1 MYEQGDAPNFSV
13 ECWTS
18 VRNTLGLDF
27 PTIPYLI
34 DDGSDS
40 KLTDP
45 YAIMI
50 YLAAQYAPELLGQT
64 PEEKAEI
71 DMVYSQLK
79 DVKSAITGPCYVG
92 QDRAVLSQTAK
103 AKMAPI
109 VEYMGKKDYLI
120 GANLTFLDFY
130 LLELCDFVQWLTDNE
145 FFTEN
150 KKVAR
155 YVKKMKGQKQIKRY
169 IMSDRFVEKP
179 FNNKVAK
186 INNL

>member
-1 MYEQGDAPNFSV
+1 MGAAKKDDPTAGRKKKYAKNEPIKLGYWAIRGQAQPIRYLLEYTEHPYQEVMYEQGDAPNFSV

-34 DDGSDS
+34 DNGTDS

-64 PEEKAEI
+64 PEEKAEL

-92 QDRAVLSQTAK
+92 QERAVLANTAK
-103 AKMAPI
+103 TKMAPI

-120 GANLTFLDFY
+120 GSSLTFLDFY
-130 LLELCDFVQWLTDNE
+130 LLELCDFV
-145 FFTEN
+145 
-150 KKVAR
+150 
-155 YVKKMKGQKQIKRY
+155 
-169 IMSDRFVEKP
+169 
-179 FNNKVAK
+179 
-186 INNL
+186 